1 MTASASAAYYA
12 IVPAAPIR
20 ASRAA
25 CSRDRW
31 LEFRDAQHATGQ
43 LAARRSRGAARL
55 LTALCSL
62 SVGWD
67 GVIDACCSAGID
79 VLRRRSSPHCAKPSP
94 AGQRRI
100 MDSEIAAAG
109 SRTAAGLRS
118 QTPAW
123 GKAGQVRFITRP
135 KSRTTGMRVRAKR
148 KKFESQQSEGAHWQI
163 ERIGTDEV
171 LHG

>member
-1 MTASASAAYYA
+1 LICGCSDMTASASAAYYA

-20 ASRAA
+20 VGRAA

-43 LAARRSRGAARL
+43 CAARRSRGA
-55 LTALCSL
+55 THSGALSL

-79 VLRRRSSPHCAKPSP
+79 VLRRPSSPHCAKPSP
-94 AGQRRI
+94 AGPC
-100 MDSEIAAAG
+100 AG
-109 SRTAAGLRS
+109 SWTRRSPRPGLELRRGLRS

-123 GKAGQVRFITRP
+123 GRSGQVRSGSLLGRSLGP
-135 KSRTTGMRVRAKR
+135 LAC
-148 KKFESQQSEGAHWQI
+148 Q
-163 ERIGTDEV
+163 
-171 LHG
+171 